1 MDALW
6 DDFATAQRKEDGYL
20 LASTLSPVPPASDPS
35 RLEASQRWTNSH
47 SLQTDLRYKLQY
59 NPALSLTKQAAGAW
73 LDVFAAYHAF
83 TATLLAAEAAQQN
96 AGRTPDA
103 DWSAVYESWK
113 EVLNAVYRGY
123 SGDVFANWTI
133 PVLYLVGKYLRLFA
147 IRADASRAAVQRDSG
162 MDFGSSLAEGEAAA
176 MTTTAKSDKL
186 EDAARQINRIFA
198 LCLSDRSPLEHS
210 RKWALYYIANL
221 LFATY
226 FRLNSIPL
234 SKNILRSLRAAAAD
248 TPPLSQFP
256 RPHQV
261 TFHYYAGVL
270 AFLDEDYGTAET
282 HLLAAYQTCDRR
294 ARGNVER
301 ILTYLIPTTLLTS
314 HRLPSPALLAQHPPL
329 DRLFAPLCKAI
340 KRADLRAFHAAL
352 DAGEAAFV
360 HRRIYLTLERGRDVL
375 LRNLF
380 RRVFLAGGFDA
391 PKTDG
396 GGGDAAAAGGL
407 PVRRTRI
414 PLRELTAALRV
425 AGAEEVAD
433 DGGGGGV
440 GGGGGGGGA
449 GQAEAD
455 TAVVECLVANAIYK
469 GFVKGYIARERGMVV
484 LSKAGAFPGTGV

>member
-20 LASTLSPVPPASDPS
+20 LASTLSPGPPASDPS
-35 RLEASQRWTNSH
+35 RLEAFQRWTSSS

-59 NPALSLTKQAAGAW
+59 NPALSLTKPAAGAW
-73 LDVFAAYHAF
+73 LDVFTAYHAF
-83 TATLLAAEAAQQN
+83 TATLLAAEAARN
-96 AGRTPDA
+96 AGSTSDA

-113 EVLNAVYRGY
+113 EVMNAVYRGY
-123 SGDVFANWTI
+123 SGDAFANWTI

-210 RKWALYYIANL
+210 RKWALYYTANL

-248 TPPLSQFP
+248 TPPLAAFP
-256 RPHQV
+256 KPHQV
-261 TFHYYAGVL
+261 TFNYYAGVL

-282 HLLAAYQTCDRR
+282 HLLAAYATCDRR
-294 ARGNVER
+294 ATRNGER

-314 HRLPSPALLAQHPPL
+314 HRLPSPTLLSQHPPL

-391 PKTDG
+391 PKEG
-396 GGGDAAAAGGL
+396 GGAGGL

-440 GGGGGGGGA
+440 GGGGGGA
-449 GQAEAD
+449 GQADAD
-455 TAVVECLVANAIYK
+455 TAMVECLVANAIYK
-469 GFVKGYIARERGMVV
+469 GFLKGYIARERGMVV